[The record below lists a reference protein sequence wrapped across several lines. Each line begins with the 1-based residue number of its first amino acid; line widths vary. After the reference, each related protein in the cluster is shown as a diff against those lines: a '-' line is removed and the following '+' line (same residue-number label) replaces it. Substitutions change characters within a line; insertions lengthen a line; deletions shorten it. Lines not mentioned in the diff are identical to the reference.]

1 MRQERKVKS
10 TYRVIGMFEPDRMA
24 SVNLQFAYE
33 EVMPTEQ
40 YRLLSSKQG
49 TEKSNK
55 ELLVVEEVS
64 V

>member
-1 MRQERKVKS
+1 
-10 TYRVIGMFEPDRMA
+10 MFEPDRMA

-40 YRLLSSKQG
+40 YRLLSSKQE
-49 TEKSNK
+49 TEKMDK
-55 ELLVVEEVS
+55 ELPVVEEVA